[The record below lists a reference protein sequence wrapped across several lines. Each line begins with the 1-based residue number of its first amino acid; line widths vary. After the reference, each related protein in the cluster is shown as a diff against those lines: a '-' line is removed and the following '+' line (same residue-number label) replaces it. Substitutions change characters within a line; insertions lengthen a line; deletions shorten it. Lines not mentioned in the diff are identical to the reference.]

1 MVVVPEWEN
10 GVRLLLSAFLG
21 GIIGYE
27 RQNRHKSAG
36 LRTNILVCVGS
47 CLIMIVSQRTGSQ
60 INANALADPSR
71 IAAQVV
77 SGIGFLGA
85 GAILKE
91 GVNIIGLTTAACI
104 WVVAGVGLAVGI
116 GYYSG
121 AVITSVIVFIA
132 LKSLTYM
139 DKLIKY
145 HDNMIITITAQD
157 ESGQMA
163 RLYRC
168 FLDNCISIRGMSV
181 TELSHDMMK
190 LRFIVYN
197 ENDLTNDE
205 IIYRISKLKSVVS
218 VEVS

>member
-10 GVRLLLSAFLG
+10 GVRLLVSAILG

-60 INANALADPSR
+60 INGHALADPSR

-91 GVNIIGLTTAACI
+91 GVNIIGLTTAACV

-121 AVITSVIVFIA
+121 AIITAVIVFIV

-139 DKLIKY
+139 DRLIKY
-145 HDNMIITITAQD
+145 HDNIVVTITTHD
-157 ESGQMA
+157 VNGQMA
-163 RLYRC
+163 RIYRC
-168 FLDNCISIRGMSV
+168 FIDNCISIRGMSV
-181 TELSHDMMK
+181 SELSHDMMK

-205 IIYRISKLKSVVS
+205 IVYRISKISDIVS